1 MTLVLPKFSARS
13 IQCRSMKSRSSRLI
27 AVVCCQ
33 AINFLS
39 LQRFEKR
46 SSSFKNVF
54 ANVETEKAK
63 FSEHFDFFFAMNVSL
78 ETESMRRNSF

>member
-33 AINFLS
+33 AINFFVVAAFRETIL
-39 LQRFEKR
+39 LIQKRFRKR
-46 SSSFKNVF
+46 RDRKSKIFGTF
-54 ANVETEKAK
+54 
-63 FSEHFDFFFAMNVSL
+63 
-78 ETESMRRNSF
+78 